1 MRSRKMLHGSFAEPS
16 TDAARVMGEGSEAN
30 RVLHLSAVDH
40 GGAGTAAL
48 RLHSAMRDR
57 GVVSRLLVWESRSG
71 APDVEAVARPGTGA
85 LRRLFGRIWYR
96 FTTRRSFVFRDK
108 NARCVSRSQLLEIAD
123 RLKPLLIVV
132 HYISDFMSF
141 ADISLLQQRTGAR
154 IVFNLLDM
162 GLLTGGCHV
171 SWDCEGYRAR
181 CASCPALPGRVG
193 TEVSEKTL
201 MKQLEQVEN
210 LDHVVVVPT
219 SQLAKAA
226 DGATLFSSSRFERIL
241 IGVDPDRFGQ
251 ATIGDAR
258 DALGLERDGSYLFFG
273 SQDLADPRKGMHLL
287 LAALQELDADG
298 SLAYAK
304 VRLLVAGKA
313 NGLAA
318 LDRLGSPVHSLGFV
332 DPDKLALAYCAAD
345 FFVCPSIED
354 YGPMMINEAMM
365 SGTPVVGFPIGV
377 LPDLVVDGETGL
389 LATSKD
395 VSGLTAALKRALAW
409 NVAQR
414 TSARKACRDWA
425 VANCSYDTAVR
436 SFIALA

>member
-1 MRSRKMLHGSFAEPS
+1 MIAKEP
-16 TDAARVMGEGSEAN
+16 EAH

-48 RLHSAMRDR
+48 RLHVAMRDR
-57 GVVSRLLVWESRSG
+57 GVASHLLVWESRSG
-71 APDVEAVARPGTGA
+71 APGVVAVARFGTGA

-96 FTTRRSFVFRDK
+96 FTTRRRFVFRDK
-108 NARCVSRSQLLEIAD
+108 NARCLSHGQLLEIAD

-132 HYISDFMSF
+132 HYISDFISF

-171 SWDCEGYRAR
+171 SWDCEGYRGR
-181 CASCPALPGRVG
+181 CASCPALPGRLG
-193 TEVSEKTL
+193 TQISEKTL
-201 MKQLEQVEN
+201 VKQLEIVNN

-219 SQLAKAA
+219 SQIAKAA
-226 DGATLFSSSRFERIL
+226 HRATLFSKSRFERIL
-241 IGVDPDRFGQ
+241 IGVDPDRLGQ
-251 ATIGDAR
+251 VTMGDAR
-258 DALGLERDGSYLFFG
+258 DALGLERDASYLFFG
-273 SQDLADPRKGMHLL
+273 SQDLSDPRKGMRLL
-287 LAALQELDADG
+287 LAALQQLDADG

-313 NGLAA
+313 DGLGA
-318 LDRLGSPVHSLGFV
+318 LYKLQSPVHSLGFV
-332 DPDKLALAYCAAD
+332 DPAKLALAYCAAD

-377 LPDLVVDGETGL
+377 LPDLVIDGKTGL
-389 LATSKD
+389 LAKSTD
-395 VSGLTAALKRALAW
+395 VSGLTAALKQALAW
-409 NVAQR
+409 NDVQR
-414 TSARKACRDWA
+414 TAARKACRSLA
-425 VANCSYDTAVR
+425 VLNCSYDTAVR
-436 SFIALA
+436 SFIALAREA